1 MWMGWKNL
9 EQGVENDVDGTEKLR
24 QGMKIEVDGM
34 EKPGTRGGEWFE
46 WDVET

>member
-1 MWMGWKNL
+1 MGRKNL
-9 EQGVENDVDGTEKLR
+9 EQGLENDVDGTEKLG
-24 QGMKIEVDGM
+24 QGMKIEVDGI

>member
-1 MWMGWKNL
+1 MGRENL
-9 EQGVENDVDGTEKLR
+9 EQWVENDVDGTEKLG

-34 EKPGTRGGEWFE
+34 EKPGTKGGEWFE